1 MSLRLIFR
9 SGRIALFLAVFP
21 APALLPAL
29 AQEEPSRSETARQLE
44 ERKRNLETVR
54 EREKRLQSDLDELAR
69 QRAQLNG
76 QLIMTARRVQ
86 QSEARLTLT
95 EARLDQLSGQE
106 AQLRASVRSRH
117 ATIAKLLA
125 SMQRIGREPPPAL
138 IARRDDALKMVRSA
152 MLLASIFPEM
162 KFQAES
168 LSNDLQDLLR
178 LGEGIREER
187 DAQQRETVELEEE
200 QQRLSGLMEEKKARL
215 ALSRDELTRIRSAAQ
230 RHAKEVTYLGDLLKR
245 MNDEFAHTQS
255 NLKKY
260 EKELADARAR
270 EEVDRSKPPVVLKPQ
285 EKKLAF
291 LSPGRIKPG
300 IPFEKAINTLP
311 LPVQGKHVLRFG
323 QPGEQGKPTEGEWI
337 KTRKNATVVS
347 PADGWIVYAGEF
359 RSYGQLLIINAGGG
373 YHILLAGMER
383 IDVEVGQFV
392 LASEPIA
399 IMGASSSEDRPQ
411 TADNRPVMYIEFRKS
426 GRPINPRPWWADTP
440 TKVQG

>member
-1 MSLRLIFR
+1 MSLRLIWR
-9 SGRIALFLAVFP
+9 SGRIALFLAIFP
-21 APALLPAL
+21 ALALLPAL
-29 AQEEPSRSETARQLE
+29 AQEEPSRSETARQLQ
-44 ERKRNLETVR
+44 ERKRTLEAAR
-54 EREKRLQSDLDELAR
+54 EKEKRLKRDLDELAR
-69 QRAQLNG
+69 QRAQLNT

-86 QSEARLTLT
+86 QSEAKLTTTELRL
-95 EARLDQLSGQE
+95 EQLSGQE
-106 AQLRASVRSRH
+106 AQLRISIQSRH
-117 ATIAKLLA
+117 ASIAKLLA

-162 KFQAES
+162 KFQADS
-168 LSNDLQDLLR
+168 LSSDLQDLIR

-187 DAQQRETVELEEE
+187 DARQRETLALEEE
-200 QQRLSGLMEEKKARL
+200 QQRLAGLMEEKKARL
-215 ALSRDELTRIRSAAQ
+215 ALSKDELARIRSAAQ

-245 MNDEFAHTQS
+245 MNDEFARTQS
-255 NLKKY
+255 SLKKY
-260 EKELADARAR
+260 EKELAEARKR
-270 EEVDRSKPPVVLKPQ
+270 EEANRNKPPVVLKPE

-291 LSPGRIKPG
+291 LSPRRIKPA
-300 IPFEKAINTLP
+300 IPFSKATHTLP

-337 KTRKNATVVS
+337 KTRKNATVIS

-392 LASEPIA
+392 LASEPVA
-399 IMGASSSEDRPQ
+399 VMGASSSEDRPQ
-411 TADNRPVMYIEFRKS
+411 TADNRPVMYIEFRKG
-426 GRPINPRPWWADTP
+426 GRPINPAPWWADTP